1 MPDLLIEKQR
11 HTTIFTLN
19 RPDRMNALSS
29 VMLSDLAAGI
39 REFESDPGQYVAIIT
54 GTGDKAFSAGG
65 DLKEMAS
72 NAASG
77 SRLPLSRQPDIAGV
91 EACEKVTIA
100 AVNGLAIA
108 GGLELAISCDI
119 RLAADHAWFGV
130 FEARHGILA
139 GVAVNVLPRLLP
151 LGVAADLML
160 SGERLSAE
168 QARQWGLVQRVVPG
182 DELLQAAIAKADMIA
197 RNSQAAVW
205 GTKQVIRFWR
215 NALLAEQQRYY
226 EAVQHRVLLTGD
238 VFEGPRAFTEK
249 RPPVFRQAWPAAVQV
264 AEERRRAETGQPR
277 ESPIP
282 GVNGG
287 RNDAA
292 VD

>member
-1 MPDLLIEKQR
+1 MPDLLIEKRR

-29 VMLSDLAAGI
+29 AMMSDLAAGI
-39 REFESDPGQYVAIIT
+39 REFESDPNQYVAVIT
-54 GTGDKAFSAGG
+54 GAGDKAFSAGG

-72 NAASG
+72 NAAG
-77 SRLPLSRQPDIAGV
+77 GARLPLSRQPDIAGI

-100 AVNGLAIA
+100 AVNGLAVA

-119 RLAADHAWFGV
+119 RIAAGHAWFGV
-130 FEARHGILA
+130 FEASRGILA

-160 SGERLSAE
+160 SGERLSAQ
-168 QARQWGLVQRVVPG
+168 QACQWGLVQRVVPG
-182 DELLQAAIAKADMIA
+182 DELLQAATDKADRIA

-226 EAVQHRVLLTGD
+226 EAVQHRVLLAGD
-238 VFEGPRAFTEK
+238 VFEGPRAFAEK
-249 RPPVFRQAWPAAVQV
+249 RPPVFRQAWPTAVQV
-264 AEERRRAETGQPR
+264 DKERRAAAGQPR
-277 ESPIP
+277 ESPVP
-282 GVNGG
+282 DVNGE
-287 RNDAA
+287 RNDTA